1 MVLTEK
7 MISWEK
13 LSIDNPEIDNEHKR
27 LFEIYNDLVDLIEYK
42 KSRED
47 FAKILSMMTDY
58 SLMHFKKEEKYME
71 LLSYPKIRE
80 HRVYHRNYIYKVA
93 MYNVDLLSENPPE
106 PKKILKFLK
115 DWWLNH
121 ILKIDSLYE
130 SFKKEHALNIN
141 Y

>member
-71 LLSYPKIRE
+71 L
-80 HRVYHRNYIYKVA
+80 
-93 MYNVDLLSENPPE
+93 
-106 PKKILKFLK
+106 
-115 DWWLNH
+115 
-121 ILKIDSLYE
+121 
-130 SFKKEHALNIN
+130 
-141 Y
+141 